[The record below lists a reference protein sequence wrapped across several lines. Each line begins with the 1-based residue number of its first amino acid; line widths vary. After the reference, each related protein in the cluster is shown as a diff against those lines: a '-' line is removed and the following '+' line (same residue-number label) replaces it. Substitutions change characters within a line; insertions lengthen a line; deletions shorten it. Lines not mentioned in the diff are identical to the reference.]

1 VYTTVVVCNKGKR
14 DLTREGTL
22 EGISGCLVSG
32 IASPL
37 SMEEEAKGSP
47 PAGKKNL
54 SIMDQRRLEEEAERK
69 EIAREFAHPRWEITW
84 AEEYPP
90 TFDKLCPAP
99 ILQKMV
105 SDGVLPN
112 GRCLVPGCGRG
123 YDVIE
128 IASATRYCLGVDIA
142 PIAISQAK
150 ERLEQQYEMAVRLEV
165 AAKPPLNQAEFKL
178 QSFFDIDT
186 QHPESL
192 FDFVYDYCLLSALD
206 PRNHKDGAAKMT
218 TLVRV
223 GGELCTVIFPI
234 MEKVGGP
241 PFSVTIAHV
250 RELLVPLGFEIIELR
265 ILTPELCHP
274 GRDGA
279 EGNNTPRT
287 ALGRWR
293 RIKDEEAD
301 IY

>member
-1 VYTTVVVCNKGKR
+1 
-14 DLTREGTL
+14 
-22 EGISGCLVSG
+22 
-32 IASPL
+32 
-37 SMEEEAKGSP
+37 MEVKAKSSP
-47 PAGKKNL
+47 PLVKKL
-54 SIMDQRRLEEEAERK
+54 SIMDQRRLEEEAERR
-69 EIAREFAHPRWEITW
+69 EIEMEFAHPRWETTW

-90 TFDKLCPAP
+90 AFDKLCASPV
-99 ILQKMV
+99 LQKMV
-105 SDGVLPN
+105 ADGILPD

-128 IASATRYCLGVDIA
+128 IASTSRYCLGVDIA

-150 ERLEQQYEMAVRLEV
+150 ERLEQQYEMAVHLEV

-178 QSFFDIDT
+178 QSFFEVDT

-192 FDFVYDYCLLSALD
+192 FDFVYDYCFLSALD
-206 PRNHKDGAAKMT
+206 PRIHQDWAAKMA

-234 MEKVGGP
+234 MEKTGRGP
-241 PFSVTIAHV
+241 PFPLTISHV
-250 RELLVPLGFEIIELR
+250 RELLVPVGFEIIELR
-265 ILTPELCHP
+265 ILTPELCHA
-274 GRDGA
+274 GRNGT

-293 RIKDEEAD
+293 RIQDEEAE